1 MRSKSARG
9 SPTRDGGVTLRSKN
23 VSTFDMAKR
32 WRSARRSSAGRMLKL
47 VALVGVSGP
56 CLLGCANS
64 GTSGGHRDASVVHTR
79 QASVASTSPG
89 ASVKVTRTQYGKVL
103 VDGNGHALY
112 LFTRDR
118 APSSRCYDACA
129 EAWPPFLTAG
139 RPAAGAGAQRN
150 LLGTTTRGG
159 GVTQVTY
166 AGHPLYYFIGDRHP
180 GEVNCQG
187 VEEFGGTWYVVTR
200 RGSAV
205 L

>member
-1 MRSKSARG
+1 
-9 SPTRDGGVTLRSKN
+9 
-23 VSTFDMAKR
+23 
-32 WRSARRSSAGRMLKL
+32 MLKL
-47 VALVGVSGP
+47 VALAGVSGP
-56 CLLGCANS
+56 LLVGCANS
-64 GTSGGHRDASVVHTR
+64 GMSAGHREASVVYAR
-79 QASVASTSPG
+79 QTSVSSTSPG

-103 VDGNGHALY
+103 VDGNGRALY

-118 APSSRCYDACA
+118 TPSSRCYGACA
-129 EAWPPFLTAG
+129 GAWPPFLTAG
-139 RPAAGAGAQRN
+139 KPAAGAGAQGN

-159 GVTQVTY
+159 GFTQVTY
-166 AGHPLYYFIGDRHP
+166 AGHPLYYFVGDRHP